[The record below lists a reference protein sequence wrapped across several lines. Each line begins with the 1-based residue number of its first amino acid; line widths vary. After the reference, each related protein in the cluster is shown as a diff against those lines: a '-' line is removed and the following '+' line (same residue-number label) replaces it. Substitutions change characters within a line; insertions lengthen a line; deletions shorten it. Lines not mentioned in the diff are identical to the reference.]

1 MASFNTKS
9 IFSSYTI
16 AYPEVSTMR
25 LLIGIMLL
33 SLIVGIAASAQS
45 GNSTGQGI
53 ILGSIAKNITN
64 QTNNTSINQTNITK
78 QMNGTNQ
85 TNIPVITKSV
95 MVGNGVNRSAMAAPS
110 KHTFKTSPVSS
121 PGNEAAPLGEGMA
134 METPSRASFDS
145 FVI

>member
-9 IFSSYTI
+9 IFRSYAI

-33 SLIVGIAASAQS
+33 LLIIGIAASTQS
-45 GNSTGQGI
+45 GNSTGKGI
-53 ILGSIAKNITN
+53 ILSSIAKNITN
-64 QTNNTSINQTNITK
+64 QTNTSINQTNITK
-78 QMNGTNQ
+78 QMNSTNQ
-85 TNIPVITKSV
+85 TNISVITKSV
-95 MVGNGVNRSAMAAPS
+95 LAGNGVNRSAMATLS
-110 KHTFKTSPVSS
+110 KPTFKTSPVSS

-145 FVI
+145 SVI